1 MSKNPSQKFR
11 ISRKNYKIKFTSR
24 NDDEK
29 MIGTK
34 LADVVEAEEE
44 VSEDETEE
52 LSEAPP
58 LATRWEE
65 MHDVYFTKPILFS
78 HAINTSVESLR
89 EDEEECALN
98 LSNMY
103 GENKPT
109 ETQIDNKIEDDT
121 LDVIDDLI
129 KSFEK
134 DISFEAVPI
143 VNVENE

>member
-1 MSKNPSQKFR
+1 
-11 ISRKNYKIKFTSR
+11 
-24 NDDEK
+24 

-52 LSEAPP
+52 ISEEKPS
-58 LATRWEE
+58 ATHWEE
-65 MHDVYFTKPILFS
+65 MHDVYFKKPILFS

-103 GENKPT
+103 GEDKPA
-109 ETQIDNKIEDDT
+109 EVEIEQIDSKIDDDT

-134 DISFEAVPI
+134 DISLDADPI